1 MIMTRWRNAAP
12 SAARVALAL
21 AAFLAVTTAEA
32 QAPALGPPT
41 ATVTASAT
49 ATVPNDRLQAWLRA
63 EAENASPAAAASQVN
78 ATVAKAIAIA
88 KTYPAVKVATAG
100 YSTYQ
105 VGEQNKPQR
114 WHVSQSITLD
124 ATDFTAAATLITKL
138 QDEGGMLLS
147 NMGFSLSDKA
157 RHDAED
163 SVTQQ
168 AIKGWQERAQRAAQG
183 LGFGAWRTGRV
194 TVQANEGGHVFPVA
208 RAQAMSMQQAA
219 PVAIEAGTS
228 DVTVTVTGEAVLEQP
243 QPPAR

>member
-1 MIMTRWRNAAP
+1 MITIGKREVRRIVRIAIAGAAAITIAAA
-12 SAARVALAL
+12 SAQV
-21 AAFLAVTTAEA
+21 
-32 QAPALGPPT
+32 PPPGPPT
-41 ATVTASAT
+41 VTVSASST

-63 EAENASPAAAASQVN
+63 EAENASAAAAASEVN
-78 ATVAKAIAIA
+78 ATVAKALATA
-88 KTYPAVKVATAG
+88 KAYPAVKVATAG

-114 WHVSQSITLD
+114 WHVSQSISLD
-124 ATDFTAAATLITKL
+124 ATDFTAAATLISKL

-147 NMGFSLSDKA
+147 NMAFSLSDKA

-194 TVQANEGGHVFPVA
+194 TVQANEGGRVFPMV
-208 RAQAMSMQQAA
+208 RAQAMSMQAAA
-219 PVAIEAGTS
+219 PVAVEAGTT
-228 DVTVTVTGEAVLEQP
+228 DVTVTVAGDAVLDQP
-243 QPPAR
+243 LSR

>member
-1 MIMTRWRNAAP
+1 MITIRWPNASR
-12 SAARVALAL
+12 SAACLAL
-21 AAFLAVTTAEA
+21 AGAISLAVTLASA
-32 QAPALGPPT
+32 QAPAPGPPT

-49 ATVPNDRLQAWLRA
+49 ATVPNDRMQAWLRA
-63 EAENASPAAAASQVN
+63 EGENASPAAAASQVN
-78 ATVAKAIAIA
+78 AAVAKAIAMA
-88 KTYPAVKVATAG
+88 KSYPSVKLATAG

-168 AIKGWQERAQRAAQG
+168 AIKSWQERAQRAAQG

-194 TVQANEGGHVFPVA
+194 TVQANEGGRVYPVA
-208 RAQAMSMQQAA
+208 RAQTMSMQQTA
-219 PVAIEAGTS
+219 PVAMEAGTS
-228 DVTVTVTGEAVLEQP
+228 DVTVTVTGDALLEQP
-243 QPPAR
+243 QPAAR

>member
-1 MIMTRWRNAAP
+1 MITTHWSVAAS
-12 SAARVALAL
+12 SAARVALAAAASL
-21 AAFLAVTTAEA
+21 AATLATA
-32 QAPALGPPT
+32 QAPTPGPPT
-41 ATVTASAT
+41 VTVTASAN

-63 EAENASPAAAASQVN
+63 ESENASAAAAASQVN
-78 ATVAKAIAIA
+78 ATVAKALAMA
-88 KTYPAVKVATAG
+88 KAYPTVKVATAG

-105 VGEQNKPQR
+105 VGEQNKPAR

-168 AIKGWQERAQRAAQG
+168 AIKSWQERSQRAAQG

-194 TVQANEGGHVFPVA
+194 TVQASEGGRVYPVA

-219 PVAIEAGTS
+219 PVAVEAGTS
-228 DVTVTVTGEAVLEQP
+228 DVTVTVTGDAVLEQP
-243 QPPAR
+243 LAR

>member
-1 MIMTRWRNAAP
+1 MIPMGKREVRWIVRIAIAGAA
-12 SAARVALAL
+12 
-21 AAFLAVTTAEA
+21 AVTIADASA
-32 QAPALGPPT
+32 QVPPPGPPT
-41 ATVTASAT
+41 VTVSASST

-63 EAENASPAAAASQVN
+63 EAENASAAAAASQVN
-78 ATVAKAIAIA
+78 ATVAKALATA
-88 KTYPAVKVATAG
+88 KAYPAVKVASAG

-114 WHVSQSITLD
+114 WHVSQSISLD
-124 ATDFTAAATLITKL
+124 ATDFTAAATLISKL

-147 NMGFSLSDKA
+147 NMAFSLSDKA

-194 TVQANEGGHVFPVA
+194 TVQANEGGRVFPMA
-208 RAQAMSMQQAA
+208 RAPAMSVQAAA
-219 PVAIEAGTS
+219 PVAVEAGTT
-228 DVTVTVTGEAVLEQP
+228 DVTVSVTGDAVLDQP
-243 QPPAR
+243 LSR